1 MKRPANY
8 KWEKEGDIGILSI
21 SNPPGNLISMPDFI
35 EEEQLNDWLN
45 DKTIKG
51 ILILGA
57 GRHFSA
63 GADLDN
69 LRKLAWNKKLL
80 EDKMSKGRKL
90 IHIIGRAEIP
100 VVAAIRGACFGGGLE
115 IALACHVR
123 ICSENSMFAFP
134 EINHGLIP
142 GLGGSAMLSDLTGE
156 GRSLEIILS
165 GNVVDAQKALELR
178 ITDYVVPAK
187 ETESFALKYLEN
199 LTHDRDVEI
208 IRSVMKSI
216 HNSRIMP
223 FEEAL
228 REETKL
234 FCKLARKNLEE
245 LK

>member
-1 MKRPANY
+1 MKNQGNY
-8 KWEKEGDIGILSI
+8 KWEKSGAIGILSI
-21 SNPPGNLISMPDFI
+21 SNPPGNLIAEPDFI
-35 EEEQLNDWLN
+35 EEEQLNDLLS

-51 ILILGA
+51 ILIMGS

-69 LRKLAWNKKLL
+69 MRKLAGNKKLL
-80 EDKMSKGRKL
+80 EDKISKGRKL
-90 IHIIGRAEIP
+90 IRIIERAEIP

-123 ICSENSMFAFP
+123 ICSENAMFAFP

-165 GNVVDAQKALELR
+165 GNVVDAQKALELK

-187 ETESFALKYLEN
+187 ETGSFALKYLED
-199 LTHDRDVEI
+199 LTRDRDAEI

-216 HNSRIMP
+216 HNSRTIP

-234 FCKLARKNLEE
+234 FCKLARRNLEE
-245 LK
+245 LN